1 MARTQIAVQEAAAT
15 GEALTHTDIDQ
26 ANGMYFDTDDAPLEE
41 IILLAYNAEAGE
53 LDVTVKAGDNPPA
66 LAAGQGDVVVPVAAT
81 AYAVIGPLASN
92 RYLQSDGTVEVD
104 FEATMTGEI
113 TALQAK
119 RTV

>member
-1 MARTQIAVQEAAAT
+1 MARTKIAVQEAAGT

-26 ANGMYFDTDDAPLEE
+26 ANGMYLDLDDAPLEE

-66 LAAGQGDVVVPVAAT
+66 IAAGQGDLVVPVAAT
-81 AYAVIGPLASN
+81 SYAVIGPLSSS
-92 RYLQSDGTVEVD
+92 RYAQDDGTVHLD

-113 TALQAK
+113 TALQAA